1 MVQGAETQNTLHIE
15 VGMNYYYELDQ
26 RTKKASEERW
36 LLWCM
41 PNCSPAEGGRM
52 CFKTHDDFVAN
63 STRVWV
69 ENANGVYLVKPVWGI
84 HRPIDPYEF
93 TMIKLRAR
101 TIKWWQDH
109 D

>member
-26 RTKKASEERW
+26 RTTKATEERW

-52 CFKTHDDFVAN
+52 CFKTHDDFVSQ

-84 HRPIDPYEF
+84 HRPIDPHEF

-101 TIKWWQDH
+101 TIKWWQND
-109 D
+109 

>member
-1 MVQGAETQNTLHIE
+1 MESQL
-15 VGMNYYYELDQ
+15 NYYYELDQ
-26 RTKKASEERW
+26 RTRKATEERW

-52 CFKTHDDFVAN
+52 CFKTHDDFVSQ

-84 HRPIDPYEF
+84 HRPIDPHEF
-93 TMIKLRAR
+93 TMIKLRAK
-101 TIKWWQDH
+101 TIKWWRDE
-109 D
+109 

>member
-1 MVQGAETQNTLHIE
+1 MVQGAETQNTLHID
-15 VGMNYYYELDQ
+15 VDMNYYYELDD
-26 RTKKASEERW
+26 RTRKATEERW

-52 CFKTHDDFVAN
+52 CFKTHDDFVSQ

-84 HRPIDPYEF
+84 HRPIDPHEF

-101 TIKWWQDH
+101 TIKWWQDE
-109 D
+109 